1 MVSGDYSHV
10 HVASGDDQVPLQM
23 DYILFK
29 GSHPPLARRVSQ
41 RRVHPDQNRW
51 SESYSS
57 GIRSRSS
64 SLGNSSYEIGSP
76 NLKEKPS
83 YDMGW
88 IADEKDETGLTEDET
103 DDDQPLTDD
112 HDPSLD
118 EERTSAALIADEGRG
133 LIVQADSTPIVHLQV
148 QPGEFISF
156 TLRFGDLT
164 QFARYDPSSHGFFNY
179 SKCRPRLPQQ
189 YATPNMSQSP
199 CIRYLGQLFRFSSS
213 CPCHLYKFGRT

>member
-29 GSHPPLARRVSQ
+29 GGHPPLARRVSQ

-51 SESYSS
+51 SESHSS

-64 SLGNSSYEIGSP
+64 SLGNNSSYEASSP

-103 DDDQPLTDD
+103 DDDQPLADD

-133 LIVQADSTPIVHLQV
+133 LIVQADSIPIVHLQV
-148 QPGEFISF
+148 QPGEFILIFFFYPSLPGPDTVRQVRPIF
-156 TLRFGDLT
+156 SWVPQLP
-164 QFARYDPSSHGFFNY
+164 QMPSPSS
-179 SKCRPRLPQQ
+179 S
-189 YATPNMSQSP
+189 A
-199 CIRYLGQLFRFSSS
+199 IRY
-213 CPCHLYKFGRT
+213 PKFVTVSLH